1 MDDILSYIK
10 LILLKEENMQIAEK
24 YRTISILE
32 AIRNIESRSFR
43 LPAIQR
49 KFIWK
54 PAQII
59 ALFDSILQGY
69 PINTFMMWH
78 VVSSH
83 IKTNFRFY
91 DFLSNYCQ
99 RFGEDNLLSDTRGSQ
114 DFMAVID
121 GQQRLTSIYIGLKGT
136 YAYKMPRVWWPA
148 AKDDNILPPRKL
160 YIDLK
165 QPATFENESSQLKY
179 CMRFLTEA
187 EYQAGQ
193 NEKKHIWFE
202 MGRILDCEQ
211 NVDISKI
218 YPTVVMPILKEL
230 NLEANEFAGET
241 LSQMYVAFMIVP
253 TIHYY
258 LEEKQEIDY
267 VLDVFI
273 RTNSGG
279 TSLSFSDLLMSI
291 AIANWRGDARADID
305 NLVNNIWQAADMRF
319 SISRDWIL
327 KTCLCLVDADIRFR
341 VENFTADYVG
351 RIEENWTSIRD
362 CITETFRF
370 LNKMGFTDQC
380 IKAKN
385 AIIPLVYYLYRKPHV
400 GGFLYKF
407 INRDTT
413 GLHTERC
420 IMTKWLNTVILKRTF
435 GSQSDTILTAIRRII
450 SENIFHNGFP
460 IQQIIDAYIGT
471 SKDMRFDEQYIDTLL
486 HMHKDD
492 SSCRS
497 VLMLLFP
504 DINIDLRYDIDHLH
518 PANGFRE
525 NNLKQYNSIYS
536 NEFLRNFYLDSNNWD
551 TIPNLQLLNSSQN
564 RGPKNDR
571 SLKDWI
577 DDPTNAFKKEDLLVP
592 PETSLEFE
600 DFPDFIDVRI
610 KILKEKLMSN
620 VAMSETP
627 LANEIIEDEN

>member
-1 MDDILSYIK
+1 
-10 LILLKEENMQIAEK
+10 
-24 YRTISILE
+24 
-32 AIRNIESRSFR
+32 
-43 LPAIQR
+43 
-49 KFIWK
+49 
-54 PAQII
+54 
-59 ALFDSILQGY
+59 
-69 PINTFMMWH
+69 
-78 VVSSH
+78 
-83 IKTNFRFY
+83 
-91 DFLSNYCQ
+91 
-99 RFGEDNLLSDTRGSQ
+99 
-114 DFMAVID
+114 
-121 GQQRLTSIYIGLKGT
+121 
-136 YAYKMPRVWWPA
+136 
-148 AKDDNILPPRKL
+148 
-160 YIDLK
+160 
-165 QPATFENESSQLKY
+165 
-179 CMRFLTEA
+179 
-187 EYQAGQ
+187 
-193 NEKKHIWFE
+193 
-202 MGRILDCEQ
+202 MGRVLDCEQ
-211 NVDISKI
+211 NVDLSKI

-230 NLEANEFAGET
+230 NLEANEFAGGT

-319 SISRDWIL
+319 SISRAWIL

-370 LNKMGFTDQC
+370 LNKMSFTDQC

-385 AIIPLVYYLYRKPHV
+385 AIIPLVYYLYRKPHA

-450 SENIFHNGFP
+450 SENISHNGFP

-486 HMHKDD
+486 HMHKND

-497 VLMLLFP
+497 VLMLLLP

-518 PANGFRE
+518 PKNGFWG

-536 NEFLRNFYLDSNNWD
+536 NELLRNFYLDSNNWD

-564 RGPKNDR
+564 RGPKKDR

-577 DDPTNAFKKEDLLVP
+577 NDPTNAFKKEDLLVP

-600 DFPDFIDVRI
+600 DFPDFINVRI
-610 KILKEKLMSN
+610 KILKENLMSN